1 MDASHALHRM
11 IYVSQASPETAE
23 RFDAAVEDIIGR
35 SQANNAAVDLS
46 GLLLAAGGW
55 FVQVL
60 EGPRGAV
67 STTFAR
73 IGRDNRHGAVEI
85 LQSGPVDGRLFARW
99 SMVARTLSPNA
110 APLMEA
116 MAGAG
121 AFEPKVLDASA
132 ALRLLLTVSDLA
144 GGRMTR
150 TG

>member
-1 MDASHALHRM
+1 MDASQALHRM
-11 IYVSQASPETAE
+11 IYVSQASPETAA
-23 RFDAAVEDIIGR
+23 RFDAAVDEIITR
-35 SQANNAAVDLS
+35 SQANNAAVDVT

-55 FVQVL
+55 FVQAL

-67 STTFAR
+67 STTFGR
-73 IGRDNRHGAVEI
+73 IGRDARHGAVEI

-99 SMVARTLSPNA
+99 SMVARTLSPQA

-121 AFEPKVLDASA
+121 AFEPKVLDAAS

-144 GGRMTR
+144 EGRLKQA
-150 TG
+150 G